1 MKEFKIVLI
10 IILSII
16 ALGFISVFIYGAV
29 LGNTTTYFF
38 SNSSSVKM
46 VEERKIDMTDVEE
59 LQIDY
64 GKNSSDINI
73 YQSDSDELVIKEYMT
88 KNNKHAKVDI
98 NSNGTVKITG
108 QRWRNNFFVF
118 GFYDNYIDVYLPKTY
133 NNALTLKT
141 SSGEITVENEW
152 KLTEMNIVTASG
164 EIMVT
169 DNLELKDATFAT
181 SSGDIE
187 IAELVAETIKI
198 TTASGEIVADALQGN
213 KKLTTSSGDIR
224 ILGASGD
231 NSVTT
236 ASGEVQLE
244 EVKGLVDI
252 TTASGDV
259 TVVGGEGYGTLD
271 TASGTI
277 RFQLD
282 QVIGIINMNS
292 NSGDQSLEIPKKTE
306 FEFKAQTVS
315 GDISTAFD
323 EEISYNERGN
333 GATGTIG
340 ENPKNSITMKSTS
353 GEIKLHHTK

>member
-1 MKEFKIVLI
+1 MKELKIVLI

-16 ALGFISVFIYGAV
+16 ALGFISVFVYGAV

-38 SNSSSVKM
+38 SDSSSVKM

-133 NNALTLKT
+133 NNAVTLKT

-152 KLTEMNIVTASG
+152 KLTKMNISTA
-164 EIMVT
+164 
-169 DNLELKDATFAT
+169 
-181 SSGDIE
+181 SGDIE

-213 KKLTTSSGDIR
+213 KTLTTSSGDIR
-224 ILGASGD
+224 ILDASGD
-231 NSVTT
+231 NSVST

-244 EVKGLVDI
+244 QVKGLVDI

-282 QVIGIINMNS
+282 KVIGIINMNS
-292 NSGDQSLEIPKKTE
+292 SSGDQSLEIPKKTE
-306 FEFKAQTVS
+306 FEFKAQTTS

-323 EEISYNERGN
+323 EEISYNEKGN

-340 ENPKNSITMKSTS
+340 ENPKNSITMKSAS